1 MYSAYVVRQL
11 RASKERIDVV
21 YLHGFLLSL
30 LLIRVEGR
38 ELGLDLGELRLDE
51 LRLVLEGGVHEREGI
66 CAGL

>member
-1 MYSAYVVRQL
+1 MYSAYIVRQL
-11 RASKERIDVV
+11 GASKERIEAI

-30 LLIRVEGR
+30 LLVRVEGR

-51 LRLVLEGGVHEREGI
+51 LGLVLEGGVHEREGI